1 MGTRQRKQTAEHR
14 HREAEN
20 NPMRVW
26 DTSHLLDEIPAAKN
40 ASAEHV
46 YDPVDSQAN
55 RERIRLHFKQLQTR
69 LVLGLVLGF
78 LLPNAL
84 LSAYFHFQFTHT
96 LKESAKLNLAAVA
109 ESQKN
114 TIDLYL
120 QERVVNL
127 YNLFHSKEFS
137 LKPSQ
142 EQMENLLGNLK
153 HFNDGFVDVG
163 FLDTKGVQIG
173 YAGPFSALLGRDYS
187 KEAWYQALLKESKS
201 YLISDIYMGFRNI
214 PHFTIATKQ
223 VFDGQTHVMR
233 ATLDPDKLYI
243 FLRAISQGKE
253 VESTLINQQGQYQV
267 VDPGRSQLP
276 GSSDYMPPTTA
287 ASGVEEFARDDQT
300 LLIAF
305 SWLKETP
312 WALLAMQPVAV
323 AQAGMIKARWVLTIS
338 LIVISLLISVMI
350 YFTIRKLVRRARR
363 MAEKGQQL
371 QEMLAHASKLAS
383 IGELAAGVAHEINNP
398 LAIIMATSGVIRD
411 MLNPEFDLDHSPE
424 AICKELSVIDT
435 AANRAKG
442 ITRKLQ
448 DMGKSRIPCTV
459 ECDVNALLE
468 EAVERLKK
476 VEFKP
481 KHIEVVSSLASG
493 LPPILAE
500 PEPLRQVFANILINA
515 GDAIADKGTI
525 TLSTESKEGMVWVT
539 IADTGKGIPSENL
552 QRIFNPFFTTKGG
565 GRGTG
570 LGLSIAASIVKYLGG
585 TIKVNSIP
593 GTGSSFTILLPIN
606 EQAKQTIRQHDK

>member
-1 MGTRQRKQTAEHR
+1 
-14 HREAEN
+14 
-20 NPMRVW
+20 MRVW
-26 DTSHLLDEIPAAKN
+26 DTSHLLDEIPAQKQATT
-40 ASAEHV
+40 EHA
-46 YDPVDSQAN
+46 YDYTDSQTN
-55 RERIRLHFKQLQTR
+55 LQRIRLYFRQLQTR

-96 LKESAKLNLAAVA
+96 LKESAKLNLVAVA

-137 LKPSQ
+137 LKPTQ
-142 EQMENLLGNLK
+142 DQMDTSLSSLK
-153 HFNDGFVDVG
+153 HFNDGFIDVG
-163 FLDTKGVQIG
+163 FFDSRGIQIG
-173 YAGPFSALLGRDYS
+173 YAGPFPALHGRDYS
-187 KEAWYQALLKESKS
+187 KETWYQALLKENRS
-201 YLISDIYMGFRNI
+201 YFISDIYMGFRNL

-223 VFDGQTHVMR
+223 VFDGRPYVMR
-233 ATLDPDKLYI
+233 ATLDPDKFYI

-253 VESTLINQQGQYQV
+253 VESTLVNRQGLYQV
-267 VDPGRSQLP
+267 VDPGRSQLR
-276 GSSDYMPPTTA
+276 GASDFVPMESE
-287 ASGVEEFARDDQT
+287 ASGVEEFERDDQKM
-300 LLIAF
+300 LVAY

-323 AQAGMIKARWVLTIS
+323 AQSGMIKTRLVLTVS
-338 LIVISLLISVMI
+338 LIVVSLFISAMI
-350 YFTIRKLVRRARR
+350 FFAIKKLVRRAQR

-411 MLNPEFDLDHSPE
+411 MLNPEFELDHSPE
-424 AICKELSVIDT
+424 AIYKELSVIDT

-448 DMGKSRIPCTV
+448 DMGKSRVPSVV
-459 ECDVNALLE
+459 ECDVNTLIE
-468 EAVERLKK
+468 EVVNRLKK

-481 KHIEVVSSLASG
+481 KHIEVASNLTPD
-493 LPPILAE
+493 LPRILAE

-515 GDAIADKGTI
+515 SDAIADKGTI
-525 TLSTESKEGMVWVT
+525 TITTEVKEEMLWVT
-539 IADTGKGIPSENL
+539 IADTGKGIPGENL

-585 TIKVNSIP
+585 TIKVNSIV
-593 GTGSSFTILLPIN
+593 GAGSSFTVLLPIN
-606 EQAKQTIRQHDK
+606 EQAKTTIRRHDN

>member
-1 MGTRQRKQTAEHR
+1 
-14 HREAEN
+14 
-20 NPMRVW
+20 MRVW
-26 DTSHLLDEIPAAKN
+26 DTSHLLDDIPASKSDA
-40 ASAEHV
+40 AEHV
-46 YDPVDSQAN
+46 YDPADSQAN
-55 RERIRLHFKQLQTR
+55 LGRIRQHFKQLQTR
-69 LVLGLVLGF
+69 LILGLVLGF

-96 LKESAKLNLAAVA
+96 LKQSAKLNLEAVA

-137 LKPSQ
+137 LKPTP
-142 EQMENLLGNLK
+142 EHMENSLGNLK
-153 HFNDGFVDVG
+153 QYNDGFVDVG
-163 FLDTKGVQIG
+163 FFDSKGVQIG
-173 YAGPFSALLGRDYS
+173 YAGPFPSLLGKDYS
-187 KEAWYQALLKESKS
+187 KESWYQALLKENKS
-201 YLISDIYMGFRNI
+201 YLISDIYLGFRNV

-223 VFDGQTHVMR
+223 VFDGRTYVMR

-276 GSSDYMPPTTA
+276 GRRAYIPPVTEA
-287 ASGVEEFARDDQT
+287 AGVEEIQSDDQT
-300 LLIAF
+300 MLIAH

-312 WALLAMQPVAV
+312 WALLAMQPLAV
-323 AQAGMIKARWVLTIS
+323 AQAGMIKARLVLTIS
-338 LIVISLLISVMI
+338 LIIISLLVSAMI
-350 YFTIRKLVRRARR
+350 FFTIKKLVSRARR

-411 MLNPEFDLDHSPE
+411 MLNPEFELDHSPE

-435 AANRAKG
+435 AADRAKG

-448 DMGKSRIPCTV
+448 DMGKSRTPSVV
-459 ECDVNALLE
+459 ECDVNALVE
-468 EAVERLKK
+468 EVVNRLKK

-481 KHIEVVSSLASG
+481 KHIEVVNNLNAD
-493 LPPILAE
+493 LPHILAE
-500 PEPLRQVFANILINA
+500 PEPLRQVFTNILINA
-515 GDAIADKGTI
+515 GDAISDKGTI
-525 TLSTESKEGMVWVT
+525 TLSTESKEGMIWVT
-539 IADTGKGIPSENL
+539 IADTGKGIPTENL

-565 GRGTG
+565 GKGTG

-585 TIKVNSIP
+585 TIKVNSIR
-593 GTGSSFTILLPIN
+593 GAGSSFTVLLPIN
-606 EQAKQTIRQHDK
+606 EQAKKAIRQHDK

>member
-1 MGTRQRKQTAEHR
+1 
-14 HREAEN
+14 
-20 NPMRVW
+20 MRVW
-26 DTSHLLDEIPAAKN
+26 DTSHLLDDIPADKN

-46 YDPVDSQAN
+46 YDPADSQAN
-55 RERIRLHFKQLQTR
+55 LNRIRQHFKQLQTR
-69 LVLGLVLGF
+69 LILGLVMGF

-137 LKPSQ
+137 LRPTQ
-142 EQMENLLGNLK
+142 EHMENSLSSLK

-163 FLDTKGVQIG
+163 FFDTKGVQIG
-173 YAGPFSALLGRDYS
+173 YAGPHPSLLGKDYS
-187 KEAWYQALLKESKS
+187 NEGWYQTLLKENKS
-201 YLISDIYMGFRNI
+201 YLVSDIYLGFRNI

-223 VFDGQTHVMR
+223 MFDGRTYVMR

-243 FLRAISQGKE
+243 YLRAISQGKE
-253 VESTLINQQGQYQV
+253 VESTLINRQGQYQV
-267 VDPGRSQLP
+267 VDPGRSHLP
-276 GSSDYMPPTTA
+276 GSSDFVPPVTA
-287 ASGVEEFARDDQT
+287 ASGVEEVRYDDQT
-300 LLIAF
+300 LLVAHA
-305 SWLKETP
+305 WLKETP

-323 AQAGMIKARWVLTIS
+323 AQAGMIKARLVLTIS
-338 LIVISLLISVMI
+338 LIAISLLISAMI
-350 YFTIRKLVRRARR
+350 FLTIKKLVRRARR

-411 MLNPEFDLDHSPE
+411 MLNPEFELDHSPE

-448 DMGKSRIPCTV
+448 DMGKSRIPCAV
-459 ECDVNALLE
+459 ECDVNALIE
-468 EAVERLKK
+468 EVVNRLKK

-481 KHIEVVSSLASG
+481 KHIEVVSNLGAE
-493 LPPILAE
+493 LPHILAE

-525 TLSTESKEGMVWVT
+525 TLSSEAKEGMLWVT
-539 IADTGKGIPSENL
+539 IADTGKGIPPENL
-552 QRIFNPFFTTKGG
+552 QRIFNPFFTTRGG
-565 GRGTG
+565 GKGTG

-593 GTGSSFTILLPIN
+593 GAGSSFTVLLPIN
-606 EQAKQTIRQHDK
+606 EQAKKAIIQHDKQA

>member
-1 MGTRQRKQTAEHR
+1 MRTAAHR
-14 HREAEN
+14 DQEAEN
-20 NPMRVW
+20 TPMRVW
-26 DTSHLLDEIPAAKN
+26 DTSHLLDDIPAHKRAT
-40 ASAEHV
+40 AEHV
-46 YDPVDSQAN
+46 YDHTDSQAN
-55 RERIRLHFKQLQTR
+55 LQRIRQHFKQLQTR
-69 LVLGLVLGF
+69 LILGLVLGF

-137 LKPSQ
+137 LKPTQ
-142 EQMENLLGNLK
+142 EQMENSLNSLQ

-163 FLDTKGVQIG
+163 FFDTRGVQIG
-173 YAGPFSALLGRDYS
+173 YAGPFPSLLGRDYS
-187 KEAWYQALLKESKS
+187 KEAWYQNLMQESKS
-201 YLISDIYMGFRNI
+201 YLISDIYLGFRNI

-223 VFDGQTHVMR
+223 VFDGHTYVMR

-243 FLRAISQGKE
+243 YLRAISQGKE
-253 VESTLINQQGQYQV
+253 VESTLVNRQGLYQV

-276 GSSDYMPPTTA
+276 GHSDYVPTVTE
-287 ASGVEEFARDDQT
+287 ASGVEEFVRDDQKM
-300 LLIAF
+300 LVAYA
-305 SWLKETP
+305 WLKETP

-323 AQAGMIKARWVLTIS
+323 AQTGMIKTRLVLTIS
-338 LIVISLLISVMI
+338 LIVISLLISAMI
-350 YFTIRKLVRRARR
+350 FITIKKLVRRAQR

-411 MLNPEFDLDHSPE
+411 MLNPEFELDHSPE
-424 AICKELSVIDT
+424 AISKELSVIDT

-448 DMGKSRIPCTV
+448 DMGKSRVPSV
-459 ECDVNALLE
+459 VACDVNALVE
-468 EAVERLKK
+468 EVASRLKK

-481 KHIEVVSSLASG
+481 KHIEVVSKLAPG

-525 TLSTESKEGMVWVT
+525 TISTELKEGMVWVT
-539 IADTGKGIPSENL
+539 IADSGKGIPPENL

-565 GRGTG
+565 GKGTG

-593 GTGSSFTILLPIN
+593 GTGSSFTVLLPMN
-606 EQAKQTIRQHDK
+606 EQAQKAIKHHDN

>member
-1 MGTRQRKQTAEHR
+1 
-14 HREAEN
+14 
-20 NPMRVW
+20 MRVW
-26 DTSHLLDEIPAAKN
+26 DTSHLLDDIPANKRA
-40 ASAEHV
+40 AVEHV
-46 YDPVDSQAN
+46 YDPADSQAN
-55 RERIRLHFKQLQTR
+55 LNRIRLHFNQLQTR
-69 LVLGLVLGF
+69 LILGLVLGF

-137 LKPSQ
+137 LTPTQ
-142 EQMENLLGNLK
+142 EQMENSLGSLK

-163 FLDTKGVQIG
+163 FFDTKGIQIG
-173 YAGPFSALLGRDYS
+173 YAGPFPSLLGRDYS
-187 KEAWYQALLKESKS
+187 KEAWYQTLLKENKS

-223 VFDGQTHVMR
+223 VFDGRTYVMR

-253 VESTLINQQGQYQV
+253 VESTLVNHQGQYQV

-276 GSSDYMPPTTA
+276 GSSDYVPPGTV
-287 ASGVEEFARDDQT
+287 ASGVEEISRDDQAM
-300 LLIAF
+300 LIAY

-323 AQAGMIKARWVLTIS
+323 AQAGMIKARLVLTIS
-338 LIVISLLISVMI
+338 LIVISLLISAMI
-350 YFTIRKLVRRARR
+350 FFTIKKLVRRARR

-411 MLNPEFDLDHSPE
+411 MLNPEFELDHSPE
-424 AICKELSVIDT
+424 AICKELSLIDT
-435 AANRAKG
+435 AATRAKG

-448 DMGKSRIPCTV
+448 DMGKSRIPCAV
-459 ECDVNALLE
+459 ECDVNSLIE
-468 EAVERLKK
+468 EVVGRLKK

-481 KHIEVVSSLASG
+481 KHLEVISNLGSE
-493 LPPILAE
+493 LPHILAE

-515 GDAIADKGTI
+515 GDAITDKGTI
-525 TLSTESKEGMVWVT
+525 TITTESKEGMIWVT
-539 IADTGKGIPSENL
+539 IADTGKGIPPENL

-565 GRGTG
+565 GKGTG

-593 GTGSSFTILLPIN
+593 GTGSSFTVLLPIS
-606 EQAKQTIRQHDK
+606 EQAKQTIKQHDN

>member
-1 MGTRQRKQTAEHR
+1 
-14 HREAEN
+14 
-20 NPMRVW
+20 MRVW
-26 DTSHLLDEIPAAKN
+26 DTSHLLDDIPAHKQ

-46 YDPVDSQAN
+46 YDPADSQAN
-55 RERIRLHFKQLQTR
+55 LYRIRFHFKQLQAR
-69 LVLGLVLGF
+69 LILGLVLGF

-96 LKESAKLNLAAVA
+96 LKESAKLSLAAVA

-127 YNLFHSKEFS
+127 YNLFHSKDFS
-137 LKPSQ
+137 LNPTQ
-142 EQMENLLGNLK
+142 EQMDTLLANLK

-163 FLDTKGVQIG
+163 FFDPKGVQIA
-173 YAGPFSALLGRDYS
+173 YAGPFHALLGMDYS
-187 KEAWYQALLKESKS
+187 HESWYRNLLEDHRN
-201 YLISDIYMGFRNI
+201 YLISDIYLGFRKI
-214 PHFTIATKQ
+214 PHFTIAIKQ
-223 VFDGQTHVMR
+223 VFDNQTYMMR
-233 ATLDPDKLYI
+233 ASLDPDKFYI

-253 VESTLINQQGQYQV
+253 VESTLINHEGIYQV
-267 VDPGRSQLP
+267 VDPGRSQFP
-276 GSSDYMPPTTA
+276 NRSDFIPPT
-287 ASGVEEFARDDQT
+287 ASPAGVEEFERDDQKM
-300 LLIAF
+300 LVAF
-305 SWLKETP
+305 TPIKETP
-312 WALLAMQPVAV
+312 WTLLAMQPVSV
-323 AQAGMIKARWVLTIS
+323 AQAGMIKARLVLTIS
-338 LIVISLLISVMI
+338 LVVISLLLSAII
-350 YFTIRKLVRRARR
+350 FFTIKRLVDRARR

-411 MLNPEFDLDHSPE
+411 MLNPEFELDHSPE
-424 AICKELSVIDT
+424 AIYKELSVIDT

-448 DMGKSRIPCTV
+448 DMGKSRVPSVV
-459 ECDVNALLE
+459 ECDVNALLGE
-468 EAVERLKK
+468 VVASLKK
-476 VEFKP
+476 VELKP
-481 KHIEVVSSLASG
+481 KHIEIANNLASD
-493 LPPILAE
+493 LPRIFAE

-515 GDAIADKGTI
+515 SDAIDDKGTI
-525 TLSTESKEGMVWVT
+525 SITTEAKEDTILVT
-539 IADTGKGIPSENL
+539 ITDSGRGIPPENL
-552 QRIFNPFFTTKGG
+552 PRIFNPFFTTKGG

-585 TIKVNSIP
+585 VIRVNSIP

-606 EQAKQTIRQHDK
+606 AQAQKTIKQHDK

>member
-1 MGTRQRKQTAEHR
+1 MT
-14 HREAEN
+14 
-20 NPMRVW
+20 
-26 DTSHLLDEIPAAKN
+26 IPASKSDA
-40 ASAEHV
+40 AEHV
-46 YDPVDSQAN
+46 YDPADSQAN
-55 RERIRLHFKQLQTR
+55 LGRIRQHFKQLQTR
-69 LVLGLVLGF
+69 LILGLVLGF

-96 LKESAKLNLAAVA
+96 LKQSAKLNLEAVA

-137 LKPSQ
+137 LKPTP
-142 EQMENLLGNLK
+142 EHMENSLANLK
-153 HFNDGFVDVG
+153 QYNDGFVDVG
-163 FLDTKGVQIG
+163 FFDSKGVQIG
-173 YAGPFSALLGRDYS
+173 YAGPFPSLLGKDYS
-187 KEAWYQALLKESKS
+187 KESWYQALLKENKS
-201 YLISDIYMGFRNI
+201 YLISDIYLGFRNV

-223 VFDGQTHVMR
+223 VFDGRTYVMR

-276 GSSDYMPPTTA
+276 GRRAYIPPVTEA
-287 ASGVEEFARDDQT
+287 AGVEEIQSDDQT
-300 LLIAF
+300 MLIAH

-312 WALLAMQPVAV
+312 WALLAMQPLAV
-323 AQAGMIKARWVLTIS
+323 AQAGMIKARLVLTIS
-338 LIVISLLISVMI
+338 LIIISLLVSAMI
-350 YFTIRKLVRRARR
+350 FFTIKKLVSRARR

-411 MLNPEFDLDHSPE
+411 MLNPEFELDHSPE

-435 AANRAKG
+435 AADRAKG

-448 DMGKSRIPCTV
+448 DMGKSRTPSVV
-459 ECDVNALLE
+459 ECDVNALVDE
-468 EAVERLKK
+468 VVNRLKK

-481 KHIEVVSSLASG
+481 KHIEVVNNLDAD
-493 LPPILAE
+493 LPHILAE
-500 PEPLRQVFANILINA
+500 PEPLRQVFTNILINA
-515 GDAIADKGTI
+515 GDAITDKGTI
-525 TLSTESKEGMVWVT
+525 TLSTESKEGMIWVT
-539 IADTGKGIPSENL
+539 IADTGKGIPTENL

-565 GRGTG
+565 GKGTG

-585 TIKVNSIP
+585 TIKVNSIR
-593 GTGSSFTILLPIN
+593 GAGSSFTVLLPIN
-606 EQAKQTIRQHDK
+606 EQAKKAIRQHDK

>member
-1 MGTRQRKQTAEHR
+1 
-14 HREAEN
+14 
-20 NPMRVW
+20 MRVW
-26 DTSHLLDEIPAAKN
+26 DTSHLLDDIPASKSDAT
-40 ASAEHV
+40 EHV
-46 YDPVDSQAN
+46 YDPADSQAN
-55 RERIRLHFKQLQTR
+55 LGRIRQHFKQLQTR
-69 LVLGLVLGF
+69 LILGLVLGF

-84 LSAYFHFQFTHT
+84 LSTYFHFQFTHT
-96 LKESAKLNLAAVA
+96 LKKSAKLNLEAVA

-137 LKPSQ
+137 LKPTP
-142 EQMENLLGNLK
+142 EHMENSLSSLK
-153 HFNDGFVDVG
+153 QYNDGFVDVG
-163 FLDTKGVQIG
+163 FFDTKGIQIG
-173 YAGPFSALLGRDYS
+173 YAGPYPSLLGKDYS
-187 KEAWYQALLKESKS
+187 KENWYQALLKENKS
-201 YLISDIYMGFRNI
+201 YLISDIYHGFRNV

-223 VFDGQTHVMR
+223 VFDGRTYVMR

-267 VDPGRSQLP
+267 VDPGRSHIP
-276 GSSDYMPPTTA
+276 GRRAYIPPVSEA
-287 ASGVEEFARDDQT
+287 AGVEEVQYDDQT
-300 LLIAF
+300 MLIAH

-312 WALLAMQPVAV
+312 WALLAIQPVAV
-323 AQAGMIKARWVLTIS
+323 AQAGMIKARLVLTIS
-338 LIVISLLISVMI
+338 LIIISLLISAMI
-350 YFTIRKLVRRARR
+350 FFTIKKLVSRARR

-411 MLNPEFDLDHSPE
+411 MLNPEFELDHSPE

-435 AANRAKG
+435 AADRAKG

-448 DMGKSRIPCTV
+448 DMGKSRTPAVV
-459 ECDVNALLE
+459 ECDVNALVDE
-468 EAVERLKK
+468 VVNRLKK
-476 VEFKP
+476 VEFKS
-481 KHIEVVSSLASG
+481 KHIDVVSNLNTD
-493 LPPILAE
+493 LPHILAE

-515 GDAIADKGTI
+515 GDAILDKGTI
-525 TLSTESKEGMVWVT
+525 TLSTESKEGMIWVT
-539 IADTGKGIPSENL
+539 IADTGKGIPAENL

-585 TIKVNSIP
+585 TIKVNSIR
-593 GTGSSFTILLPIN
+593 GAGSSFTVLLPIN
-606 EQAKQTIRQHDK
+606 EQAKKAIRQHDK